1 MDRVVWNSWH
11 KFIYYDDIDKNKIL
25 DDLSKYKA
33 SLNSNEPIVVYI
45 CDDGLSM
52 VNENIQ
58 VDRYRI
64 EFFHHRYYELLI
76 TLSIIDKLIESI
88 DIDVLNSR
96 FKRLFHLC
104 SLSGNTDI
112 TDILLL
118 RDMLNKSKDIYK
130 REYINYIETGIL
142 RNFYDSL
149 EISSVVIDSV
159 IPCIKKSIGLDKY
172 FSLVIDVN
180 DEISKYNEMS
190 INDYIASRCT
200 SYLSVNILLSKYEW
214 KFYYSSNGQFIQ
226 DVHDYSEIDLR
237 KNKIKSRYI

>member
-45 CDDGLSM
+45 CDDGLPM

-64 EFFHHRYYELLI
+64 EFFHHRFYELLI
-76 TLSIIDKLIESI
+76 ILSIVDKLIDSI
-88 DIDVLNSR
+88 DIDVLNSI
-96 FKRLFHLC
+96 FKRLFDL
-104 SLSGNTDI
+104 LSDNVDI
-112 TDILLL
+112 NDIVLL
-118 RDMLNKSKDIYK
+118 REMLNKSKNIYK
-130 REYINYIETGIL
+130 REYINYIETGVL
-142 RNFYDSL
+142 GNFYNDL
-149 EISSVVIDSV
+149 EISNVIIDMI
-159 IPCIKKSIGLDKY
+159 IPCIKKSIGLKKY
-172 FSLVIDVN
+172 FSLFIDIDN
-180 DEISKYNEMS
+180 EISKYSEMS

-200 SYLSVNILLSKYEW
+200 SYLSVNILLSRYEW
-214 KFYYSSNGQFIQ
+214 KYYYSSNGQFIQ
-226 DVHDYSEIDLR
+226 NVHDYSEIDLR